1 MGGYGEE
8 FSLDDAD
15 GDIVELEV
23 VAYVFLLEI
32 APMVPDRGVDLIEE
46 EGNLS
51 PH

>member
-23 VAYVFLLEI
+23 VVMCFCWRWRCRWF
-32 APMVPDRGVDLIEE
+32 PMEV
-46 EGNLS
+46 S
-51 PH
+51 T